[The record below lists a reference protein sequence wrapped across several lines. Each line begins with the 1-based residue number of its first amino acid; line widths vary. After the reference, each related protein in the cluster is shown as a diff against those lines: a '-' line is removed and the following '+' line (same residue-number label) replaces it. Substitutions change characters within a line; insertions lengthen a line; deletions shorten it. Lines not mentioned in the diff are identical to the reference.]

1 MKDRV
6 PRYPGRIMLRPVTN
20 VPDTYTMYRQDAPT
34 EEGTPINKATLLQDD
49 TAALYGLGP
58 DATPDDVFRALAAP
72 DYATKLIIHIDTE
85 DGGNVGNTRVRISN
99 SELGVNLTKHLD
111 ALDNVEFDVL
121 QGHTYYVL
129 LIDYPD
135 KYYGAAALIQATGGQ
150 VQRETLT
157 LPTEPDVI
165 GWRIDEST
173 STVEYTDGASDWIPA
188 SMSGENFDPGSVGG
202 CWLFK
207 NIRPCVLKNGV
218 VQYYL
223 DPNDFTKR
231 ADGDTA
237 DITSGDDGDIMIEF
251 PLVYYKFYEEQSG
264 GKTWKGCKFSLA
276 QPDNTYCAN
285 AYLSEGDVIQ
295 QTMYMSAYE
304 GTVINSKLRSL
315 SGASAA
321 RITVYSYKDNDY
333 RDYATANGNGYQQQ
347 EWSKRVLLQ
356 AMFVMMFCDTDS
368 QTLLGI
374 GKPEGDY
381 DNITGTMD
389 KKGMVYS
396 GSEGIKFCGIE
407 HFWGSKAKMCDGIE
421 YVYDAYR
428 YKMHAPY
435 GSSIDGSIDPFQ
447 GENTFDSYY
456 IGGMTYKNAYG
467 MLPDVKGVRDDNT
480 NAPPYYDT
488 FFHEHSNESI
498 IGTGTYFRDS
508 DDVVGGTGIFCITRS
523 SIKAAYLSYTPQGG

>member
-99 SELGVNLTKHLD
+99 SELGVNLTKPLD

-188 SMSGENFDPGSVGG
+188 SMSGGNFDPGSVGG

-237 DITSGDDGDIMIEF
+237 DITSGDDGDVMIEF
-251 PLVYYKFYEEQSG
+251 PLVYYKFYEEQSE
-264 GKTWKGCKFSLA
+264 GKTWKGCKFSLT

-304 GTVINSKLRSL
+304 GALIDGKLRSL
-315 SGASAA
+315 SGATAKRDTS
-321 RITVYSYKDNDY
+321 ITNF
-333 RDYATANGNGYQQQ
+333 RTYATANGKGYQQQ
-347 EWSKRVLLQ
+347 EWTKRVLLQ
-356 AMFVMMFCDTDS
+356 AMFVMLFKTTDS
-368 QTLLGI
+368 QSAIGI
-374 GKPEGDY
+374 GNSHGLT
-381 DNITGTMD
+381 NTTGILD
-389 KKGMVYS
+389 KKGMFW
-396 GSEGIKFCGIE
+396 GSQNNTNGIKFCGIE
-407 HFWGSKAKMCDGIE
+407 NFWGNSSKMCEGFFISSRT
-421 YVYDAYR
+421 YR
-428 YKMHAPY
+428 YKIRAPY
-435 GSSIDGSIDPFQ
+435 DDDNRFDESLDPFWSNNSFSN
-447 GENTFDSYY
+447 EF
-456 IGGMTYKNAYG
+456 IGGMTYGNAYG
-467 MLPDVKGVRDDNT
+467 MSPNSTTDSESG
-480 NAPPYYDT
+480 PYYDT
-488 FFHEHSNESI
+488 FAHEKTS
-498 IGTGTYFRDS
+498 GTEVEHAVTGYNTRS
-508 DDVVGGTGIFCITRS
+508 DNGFGIFCFIFS
-523 SIKAAYLSYTPQGG
+523 VSQSPKAYLSYTPRGG

>member
-1 MKDRV
+1 
-6 PRYPGRIMLRPVTN
+6 MLTPVSGQTN
-20 VPDTYTMYRQDAPT
+20 VFDMSRADNPIED
-34 EEGTPINKATLLQDD
+34 GTPINKATLLQDD
-49 TAALYGLGP
+49 TASLYGLGS
-58 DATPDDVFRALAAP
+58 DATPDDVFRALASP
-72 DYATKLIIHIDTE
+72 DYATKLIIHVETE
-85 DGGNVGNTRVRISN
+85 DGGDVGDTRVKISN
-99 SELGVNLTKHLD
+99 SELGVNLTKPLD
-111 ALDNVEFDVL
+111 ALDNAEFDVL

-237 DITSGDDGDIMIEF
+237 DITSGDDGDVMIEF
-251 PLVYYKFYEEQSG
+251 PLVYYKFYEEQSE
-264 GKTWKGCKFSLA
+264 GKTWKGCKFSLT

-315 SGASAA
+315 SGVSAA
-321 RITVYSYKDNDY
+321 RIGVYSSKNNVY
-333 RDYATANGNGYQQQ
+333 RNYATANGNGYQQQ

-356 AMFVMMFCDTDS
+356 AMFVMMFCGTDS

-389 KKGMVYS
+389 KKGLLYS

-428 YKMHAPY
+428 YKIHAPY
-435 GSSIDGSIDPFQ
+435 GSSTDGSIDPFQ

-498 IGTGTYFRDS
+498 IGTGTYFRDH